1 MTSSWGRAALPA
13 KLSCEVAFLEAVLER
28 LDDDAEA
35 LLVLR
40 RGDRF
45 CAGALCDEDGPSPE
59 SGAGACS
66 CPAAGSDCDCGCIV
80 GAGC

>member
-13 KLSCEVAFLEAVLER
+13 KLSCEVAFLEAALER

-45 CAGALCDEDGPSPE
+45 RAGAPCDEDGPSPD

-66 CPAAGSDCDCGCIV
+66 CSVAGSDCGC
-80 GAGC
+80 